1 MNECQ
6 SPFCRCIN
14 KTFFSMGLILQDS
27 DTNDA
32 STNTDKDLLMS
43 DDELTSVHGNG
54 DLTVAYKSLKMT
66 NQ

>member
-1 MNECQ
+1 
-6 SPFCRCIN
+6 
-14 KTFFSMGLILQDS
+14 MGLILQDS

-66 NQ
+66 NQWVLIDLSIYLVYTVWWW